1 MAETRT
7 IAGAI
12 KLAYENKTEIDK
24 IKNGG
29 VDGISDKLN
38 DVIEKV
44 DNIGQVKDTDDIQ
57 TENASDKDYYINT
70 GNKIV
75 QTIIVGSDEEEEISL
90 ASEEE
95 TEDIVANANVM
106 NLNNNQVKKTT
117 ITMSLNNGGN

>member
-1 MAETRT
+1 MAEIRT

-24 IKNGG
+24 IKENGG
-29 VDGISDKLN
+29 ADGISDKLK

-57 TENASDKDYYINT
+57 IENASDKDYYINT
-70 GNKIV
+70 GDKIV
-75 QTIIVGSDEEEEISL
+75 QTIIVDSDEEKISL
-90 ASEEE
+90 ASEEVE
-95 TEDIVANANVM
+95 NIIVNTNVM

-117 ITMSLNNGGN
+117 ITMSLNNGGD

>member
-24 IKNGG
+24 IKSGG

-70 GNKIV
+70 GDKIV
-75 QTIIVGSDEEEEISL
+75 QTIIVDPDGEEEISL

>member
-1 MAETRT
+1 MAEIRT

-24 IKNGG
+24 IKETGG
-29 VDGISDKLN
+29 VDGISDKLK

-57 TENASDKDYYINT
+57 IENASDKDYYINT
-70 GNKIV
+70 GDKIV
-75 QTIIVGSDEEEEISL
+75 QTIIVDSDEEKISL
-90 ASEEE
+90 ASEEVE
-95 TEDIVANANVM
+95 NIIVNTNVM

-117 ITMSLNNGGN
+117 ITMSLNNGGD

>member
-75 QTIIVGSDEEEEISL
+75 QAIIVGSDEEEEISL